1 MCKAILDTNFIKE
14 LIYTKEIDEIKDI
27 LEQKNKEG
35 VDWKNIDLLD
45 ILYMPESDMTEEKR
59 RETGSS
65 YTSMENIHKVID
77 PLFLNDLKEKLRC
90 IQKMEEKEKRKN
102 KLIEFRENLGTLTFL
117 DPACGSGN
125 FLIETYISLRRLEN
139 EVVDELQSC

>member
-1 MCKAILDTNFIKE
+1 MCKALDTNFIKE

-35 VDWKNIDLLD
+35 ADWKNIDLLD

-77 PLFLNDLKEKLRC
+77 PLFLNDLKGRLRC

-102 KLIEFRENLGTLTFL
+102 KLIEFRENLGALTFL

-139 EVVDELQSC
+139 EVVDELQNC

>member
-1 MCKAILDTNFIKE
+1 MCKALDTNFIKE
-14 LIYTKEIDEIKDI
+14 LIYTKEIDEIKEI

-35 VDWKNIDLLD
+35 ADWKNIDLLD

-77 PLFLNDLKEKLRC
+77 PLFLNDLKGRLRC

-125 FLIETYISLRRLEN
+125 FLIKTYISLRRLEN

>member
-1 MCKAILDTNFIKE
+1 MCKALDTNFIKE

-45 ILYMPESDMTEEKR
+45 ILYMPESDMAKEKR

-90 IQKMEEKEKRKN
+90 IQKIEEKEKRK
-102 KLIEFRENLGTLTFL
+102 KELIEFRENLGTLTFL